1 MKVIITLS
9 LVVWGFISGFLK
21 NTICNYYGWEMGGSR
36 GGEYY
41 FTAAEGFT
49 FFGILLLGWGSIA
62 VVGCLLHKK
71 SN

>member
-1 MKVIITLS
+1 VKLIISLIVI
-9 LVVWGFISGFLK
+9 WGFISAFLK
-21 NTICNYYGWEMGGSR
+21 NSICNYYGWEMGGSR

-49 FFGILLLGWGSIA
+49 FFGILLLGWSFI
-62 VVGCLLHKK
+62 VLVGYLLHKK

>member
-9 LVVWGFISGFLK
+9 LVVWGFISVFIK
-21 NTICNYYGWEMGGSR
+21 NTICNYYGWEMGEIR

-49 FFGILLLGWGSIA
+49 FFGILLLGWSFIA
-62 VVGCLLHKK
+62 LVGYLLHKI

>member
-1 MKVIITLS
+1 MKLIISLIVI
-9 LVVWGFISGFLK
+9 WGFISAFLK
-21 NTICNYYGWEMGGSR
+21 NSICNYYGWEMGESR

-62 VVGCLLHKK
+62 VAGYLLHKK
-71 SN
+71 YN

>member
-1 MKVIITLS
+1 MKLTTS
-9 LVVWGFISGFLK
+9 LMVVWGFISVFLK
-21 NTICNYYGWEMGGSR
+21 NSICNYYGWEMGESR

-62 VVGCLLHKK
+62 LVGYLRHKK

>member
-1 MKVIITLS
+1 
-9 LVVWGFISGFLK
+9 
-21 NTICNYYGWEMGGSR
+21 MGKSR

-62 VVGCLLHKK
+62 VAGYLLHKK
-71 SN
+71 YN

>member
-1 MKVIITLS
+1 MKLITS
-9 LVVWGFISGFLK
+9 LIVVWGFISVFLK
-21 NTICNYYGWEMGGSR
+21 NSICNYYGWEMGESR

-49 FFGILLLGWGSIA
+49 FFGILLLGWGSRA
-62 VVGCLLHKK
+62 LVGYLLHKK

>member
-1 MKVIITLS
+1 MKLITS
-9 LVVWGFISGFLK
+9 LIVVWGFISVFLK
-21 NTICNYYGWEMGGSR
+21 NSICNYYGWEMGESR

-49 FFGILLLGWGSIA
+49 CFGILLLGWGSIA
-62 VVGCLLHKK
+62 LVGYLLHKK

>member
-1 MKVIITLS
+1 MKLITS
-9 LVVWGFISGFLK
+9 LIVVWGFISVFLK
-21 NTICNYYGWEMGGSR
+21 NSICNYYGWEMGESR
-36 GGEYY
+36 GEEYY

-62 VVGCLLHKK
+62 VVGYLLHEK

>member
-1 MKVIITLS
+1 MKLITSLIVI
-9 LVVWGFISGFLK
+9 WGFISVFLK
-21 NTICNYYGWEMGGSR
+21 NSICNYYGWEMGESR

-62 VVGCLLHKK
+62 VAGYLLYKK
-71 SN
+71 YN

>member
-1 MKVIITLS
+1 MKLTTS
-9 LVVWGFISGFLK
+9 LMVVWGFISVFLK
-21 NTICNYYGWEMGGSR
+21 NSICNYYGWEMEESR

-62 VVGCLLHKK
+62 LVGYLRHKK

>member
-1 MKVIITLS
+1 MKLITSLIVI
-9 LVVWGFISGFLK
+9 WGFISVFLK
-21 NTICNYYGWEMGGSR
+21 NSICNYYGWEMGESR

-62 VVGCLLHKK
+62 VAGYLLHKEY
-71 SN
+71 N